1 LRLTTHASSGRSRP
15 VRWNDRITTHD
26 FIREEELA
34 MSQLSTAVI
43 SRAARGISRR
53 CKEMRNMIEWRA
65 SHAVRREAPWSRNR
79 WGQRYQAVSLSE
91 YHYLR
96 DGNPENHESAL
107 IERILHP
114 GMTVVDVG
122 ANHGM
127 FSLEAAHL
135 IGRGGIVHAF
145 EPTPGT
151 RELLQNNLAVNGLS
165 TVKIFAFA
173 LGEMPGTARLRV
185 HKEMS
190 GLNTLATHEVTW
202 NRHTLVA
209 DEIIEVPVTT
219 LDAHAKAEGLDHI
232 DFLKI
237 DVEGFELGVIRGARE
252 LLGARRV
259 GLILLEIGDVT
270 CATAGVEPIELL
282 TELES
287 LGYRLHSI
295 SPDGE
300 IADRI
305 RSFPSTTFSANFL
318 ATHFTR

>member
-1 LRLTTHASSGRSRP
+1 
-15 VRWNDRITTHD
+15 
-26 FIREEELA
+26 
-34 MSQLSTAVI
+34 
-43 SRAARGISRR
+43 
-53 CKEMRNMIEWRA
+53 MIEWRA
-65 SHAVRREAPWSRNR
+65 SHAVQREAPWSRNR

-96 DGNPENHESAL
+96 EVNPENHESAL
-107 IERILHP
+107 IERVIHP
-114 GMTVVDVG
+114 GMTFADVG

-135 IGRGGIVHAF
+135 IGPGGVVHAF
-145 EPTPGT
+145 EPTPST
-151 RELLQNNLAVNGLS
+151 RVLLQNNLAVNGLS
-165 TVKIFAFA
+165 TVRIFASA
-173 LGEMPGTARLRV
+173 LGETPGMARLRV

-202 NRHTLVA
+202 NRQTLVA

-219 LDAHAKAEGLDHI
+219 LDAHAAREQLERI

-252 LLGARRV
+252 LLDARRV
-259 GLILLEIGDVT
+259 DLILLEIGDVT
-270 CATAGVEPIELL
+270 CATAGIEPIELL

-295 SPDGE
+295 NSDGE
-300 IADRI
+300 ITDRV
-305 RSFPSTTFSANFL
+305 RSFPFRTFSAQLPGDSFHLDHQCITNPPSTLIVWPVMLRARFDARKTAMAAMSSGCCQRFNGTTFL
-318 ATHFTR
+318 IFSADHAS